1 MNRRILFTFLLMMM
15 LAAASAAQMNF
26 DLESPYIRYTKMD
39 EEDAM
44 PVLIDVIDEAI
55 DPDEAQSVIGGADGP
70 TAIFVAESAGQQEQ
84 TWPKTFTITLA
95 GDTTL
100 GSTDDLRKRS
110 DCFEN
115 VAAEKGYGWF
125 FSGLEPL
132 FVWAQQF
139 HLDFYSY
146 STIRL
151 WFMW

>member
-1 MNRRILFTFLLMMM
+1 MNKRIILTFLLLMT
-15 LAAASAAQMNF
+15 LAATGAAQMNF
-26 DLESPYIRYTKMD
+26 DLESPYLKYTKTA

-55 DPDEAQSVIGGADGP
+55 DPEEAAAAEDVLPIPQEDDAEVQ
-70 TAIFVAESAGQQEQ
+70 TAEPS
-84 TWPKTFTITLA
+84 WPQTFTITLA

-115 VAAEKGYGWF
+115 VAEEKGYGWF

-132 FVWAQQF
+132 FGKEV
-139 HLDFYSY
+139 
-146 STIRL
+146 
-151 WFMW
+151 